1 MLEGLLGQACC
12 GGYYS
17 CWVVSVEKKKLNEM
31 SEYVWQT
38 GYFFHGFVVYGT
50 TSQFFLIPIK
60 LTIQYQKWYSS

>member
-17 CWVVSVEKKKLNEM
+17 WVVSVEKKKLNEM

-38 GYFFHGFVVYGT
+38 GYFFHGFVVLWYNFT
-50 TSQFFLIPIK
+50 IFLIPIN
-60 LTIQYQKWYSS
+60 LTIQYQK